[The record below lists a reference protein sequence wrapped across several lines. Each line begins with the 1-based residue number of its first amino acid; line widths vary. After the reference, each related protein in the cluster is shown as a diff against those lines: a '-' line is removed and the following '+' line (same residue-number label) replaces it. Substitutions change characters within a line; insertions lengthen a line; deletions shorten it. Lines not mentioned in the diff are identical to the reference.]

1 MHYVEMYQRK
11 ISSNFIQNLM
21 RAMNINEL
29 AAEERLREL
38 FPVVRASISKS
49 RRVFGGEKSM
59 CRRELNG
66 YGRLELGSR

>member
-11 ISSNFIQNLM
+11 ISSNFIKNLM

-38 FPVVRASISKS
+38 FPVVRGTTS
-49 RRVFGGEKSM
+49 
-59 CRRELNG
+59 
-66 YGRLELGSR
+66 